1 MGENS
6 PSMLTE
12 KKETIKGTY
21 IKKKK
26 KEKIYRSYVRWEKR
40 EVELLVNGIKKYG
53 LSNWTAILQ
62 SYDFPK
68 YRTSTSLKDKYRNFK
83 KVFFI

>member
-1 MGENS
+1 MVDNS
-6 PSMLTE
+6 LSTLVE
-12 KKETIKGTY
+12 KKETKKGTH
-21 IKKKK
+21 IKKAK

-53 LSNWTAILQ
+53 LSNWTTILQ
-62 SYDFPK
+62 SYDFPQ

>member
-1 MGENS
+1 MGEIS
-6 PSMLTE
+6 QSMLVE
-12 KKETIKGTY
+12 KKETKKGTC
-21 IKKKK
+21 IKKGK

-53 LSNWTAILQ
+53 LSNWTTILQ
-62 SYDFPK
+62 SYDFPQ